1 MKTFFTEIWL
11 AHMVISTD
19 RKAKLKQNLFK
30 FLLCFSTW
38 RKKIKAKIVAKKKEE
53 PSKNSLY
60 TDNSVFHGFLSFP
73 ILRESFS

>member
-38 RKKIKAKIVAKKKEE
+38 RKKIKAKIVAKKK
-53 PSKNSLY
+53 KNLQKTVY
-60 TDNSVFHGFLSFP
+60 IQTTPYFMVFFLFP
-73 ILRESFS
+73 F